1 MISNELECAES
12 GEALVQEYRI
22 SRADGRFVWIRDEMT
37 VVRGTADQEPPL
49 FFGVFLDVSD
59 RKRMEA
65 ELERL
70 ALYDSLTGLPNRAL
84 FSDRL
89 THAIERRGRGHATAV
104 YFLDVD
110 RFKRINDSLGHSA
123 GDDVLRE
130 VAARIQRTLR
140 PEDTVARFGGD
151 EFTVLCETVGGV
163 LEAVGVADR
172 LQRELAEPVHAG
184 GAELRLSAS
193 IGIAMA
199 EPGDEMSAS
208 RLVEDADAAMYRA
221 KERGG
226 ARTELFDMAMRERA
240 VEELSIEQEL
250 QQGLERGELRLF
262 YQPLVNL
269 DNGEMVGAEALI
281 RWEHPERGLLS
292 PDKFLPVAEESG
304 LIVQVGAWAVG
315 EACRR
320 LRDWDRRNGHGS
332 PFTLAVNLS
341 ARELTHPD
349 VVATVLNAVRRS
361 ALDPHRLTIEVT
373 ESTAMADR
381 ETGFRA
387 LRELSAA
394 GVRIAIDDF
403 GTGYSSLD
411 HLREMPADILKI
423 DRSFVAGMAANS
435 PDSALVAAAVAMGRA
450 LEMEVVAEGIE
461 TSRPGGRP
469 PRARLPLRSGLPL
482 RKAAA
487 ARGARRAPRGR
498 RSFLAAAEFL
508 PELCADRPALV
519 VAPLAAELQVLL
531 GEALAHE
538 AAAPNQRYRGHVA
551 GLDVRLEPVEAH
563 VRKDVVEDETHPLGH
578 IALPLQARDPAV
590 SDVRAL
596 EHAPHDLGDVEEAGD
611 PAVAAQPDHER
622 DERVVLRPPQQL
634 VELGGGGRRRDPVA
648 VELAAADH
656 RVDEVVTI
664 TGHQR
669 VELDPRA
676 CHGGNLDVEQGREG
690 GHARRHRDG
699 PRARDGGRGRRHRDH
714 RAGGRPPRAR
724 LPLRSETRAANRL
737 DTFLSEQAAEG

>member
-1 MISNELECAES
+1 MSVDPKAILQRIESTYGPLAEGVPSVAYVYEPGINGQCLYISPSIERVLGYPQETWIEVGGLWDRLLHPEDAERVISNEAECASS

-22 SRADGRFVWIRDEMT
+22 SRADGRVVWIRDEMT
-37 VVRGTADQEPPL
+37 VVRGGNGQESPL
-49 FFGVFLDVSD
+49 FYGVFLDVTD

-89 THAIERRGRGHATAV
+89 GHAIDRRGRSQATAV
-104 YFLDVD
+104 YFLDLD
-110 RFKRINDSLGHSA
+110 RFKRINDSLGHGA
-123 GDDVLRE
+123 GDEVLRE
-130 VAARIQRTLR
+130 VAGRIQRTIR

-151 EFTVLCETVGGV
+151 EFTVLCESVGGV

-172 LQRELAEPVHAG
+172 LQRELAEPVRAG

-199 EPGDEMSAS
+199 EPGDEVEAT

-240 VEELSIEQEL
+240 VEELAIEQEL
-250 QQGLERGELRLF
+250 QQGLGRGELRLF

-269 DNGEMVGAEALI
+269 ESGEMVGAEALI
-281 RWEHPERGLLS
+281 RWEHPDRGLLS

-304 LIVQVGAWAVG
+304 LIVEVGAWAVG

-320 LRDWDRRNGHGS
+320 LRDWDRRNNGDGS
-332 PFTLAVNLS
+332 SFSLAVNLS

-349 VVATVLNAVRRS
+349 VVPTVLNAVRRA

-387 LRELSAA
+387 LRELSQA

-403 GTGYSSLD
+403 GTGYASLD

-423 DRSFVAGMAANS
+423 DRSFVAGMTANS
-435 PDSALVAAAVAMGRA
+435 PDSALVAAAIAMGRA

-461 TSRPGGRP
+461 TSEQVADLRELGCPLGQGFLFARPLP
-469 PRARLPLRSGLPL
+469 PD
-482 RKAAA
+482 
-487 ARGARRAPRGR
+487 
-498 RSFLAAAEFL
+498 
-508 PELCADRPALV
+508 ELDG
-519 VAPLAAELQVLL
+519 LL
-531 GEALAHE
+531 GA
-538 AAAPNQRYRGHVA
+538 
-551 GLDVRLEPVEAH
+551 DV
-563 VRKDVVEDETHPLGH
+563 
-578 IALPLQARDPAV
+578 Q
-590 SDVRAL
+590 
-596 EHAPHDLGDVEEAGD
+596 
-611 PAVAAQPDHER
+611 
-622 DERVVLRPPQQL
+622 
-634 VELGGGGRRRDPVA
+634 
-648 VELAAADH
+648 
-656 RVDEVVTI
+656 
-664 TGHQR
+664 
-669 VELDPRA
+669 
-676 CHGGNLDVEQGREG
+676 
-690 GHARRHRDG
+690 
-699 PRARDGGRGRRHRDH
+699 
-714 RAGGRPPRAR
+714 
-724 LPLRSETRAANRL
+724 
-737 DTFLSEQAAEG
+737 F

>member
-1 MISNELECAES
+1 MSVDPKAILQRIESRYGPLAEGVPSVAYVYEPGVNGRCLYISPSIERVLGYTQQSWIEDGGLWDRLLHPDDAERVISNEADCASS

-22 SRADGRFVWIRDEMT
+22 SRADDRFVWIRDEMT
-37 VVRGTADQEPPL
+37 VVRGIDGGNEPL
-49 FFGVFLDVSD
+49 FFGVFLDVTE

-89 THAIERRGRGHATAV
+89 SHAIGRRGRSQVTAV
-104 YFLDVD
+104 YFLDLD

-123 GDDVLRE
+123 GDEVLCE
-130 VAARIQRTLR
+130 VAARIQRTIR

-151 EFTVLCETVGGV
+151 EFTVLCEGVGGV

-172 LQRELAEPVHAG
+172 LQRELAEPIRAG

-199 EPGDEMSAS
+199 EPEDVVHAT

-250 QQGLERGELRLF
+250 QRGLERGELRLF
-262 YQPLVNL
+262 YQPLVSL
-269 DNGEMVGAEALI
+269 DTGEMVGAEALI

-332 PFTLAVNLS
+332 PFGLAVNLS

-349 VVATVLNAVRRS
+349 VVPTVLNAIRRA

-387 LRELSAA
+387 LRELSEQ
-394 GVRIAIDDF
+394 GVQIAIDDF

-411 HLREMPADILKI
+411 HLREMPADVLKI

-450 LEMEVVAEGIE
+450 LQMEVVAEGIE
-461 TSRPGGRP
+461 TSGQV
-469 PRARLPLRSGLPL
+469 ADLR
-482 RKAAA
+482 
-487 ARGARRAPRGR
+487 
-498 RSFLAAAEFL
+498 
-508 PELCADRPALV
+508 ELGC
-519 VAPLAAELQVLL
+519 
-531 GEALAHE
+531 
-538 AAAPNQRYRGHVA
+538 
-551 GLDVRLEPVEAH
+551 
-563 VRKDVVEDETHPLGH
+563 PLGQGF
-578 IALPLQARDPAV
+578 LFSKPVPPEELDR
-590 SDVRAL
+590 L
-596 EHAPHDLGDVEEAGD
+596 LEAG
-611 PAVAAQPDHER
+611 VQY
-622 DERVVLRPPQQL
+622 
-634 VELGGGGRRRDPVA
+634 
-648 VELAAADH
+648 
-656 RVDEVVTI
+656 
-664 TGHQR
+664 
-669 VELDPRA
+669 
-676 CHGGNLDVEQGREG
+676 
-690 GHARRHRDG
+690 
-699 PRARDGGRGRRHRDH
+699 
-714 RAGGRPPRAR
+714 
-724 LPLRSETRAANRL
+724 
-737 DTFLSEQAAEG
+737 

>member
-1 MISNELECAES
+1 MSVDPKAILQRIESTYGPLAEGVPSVAYVYEPGVNGQCLYISPSIERVLGYTQEMWIADGGLWDRLLHADDAERVLTNEAECARS
-12 GEALVQEYRI
+12 GNALVQEYRI
-22 SRADGRFVWIRDEMT
+22 NHADGRAVWIRDEMT
-37 VVRGTADQEPPL
+37 VVRGDDGSKPPL
-49 FFGVFLDVSD
+49 FFGVFLDVSG

-89 THAIERRGRGHATAV
+89 THAIDRRGRAQATAV

-110 RFKRINDSLGHSA
+110 RFKRINDSLGHGA
-123 GDDVLRE
+123 GDEVLRE

-151 EFTVLCETVGGV
+151 EFTVLCEAVGGV

-172 LQRELAEPVHAG
+172 LQRELAEPVYAG

-193 IGIAMA
+193 IGIALA
-199 EPGDEMSAS
+199 ESGDAVDAS

-250 QQGLERGELRLF
+250 QHGLERGELRLF

-281 RWEHPERGLLS
+281 RWEHPERGLLT

-320 LRDWDRRNGHGS
+320 LRDWDRLNGHGHA
-332 PFTLAVNLS
+332 FGLAVNLS

-349 VVATVLNAVRRS
+349 VVTTVLNAVRRS

-387 LRELSAA
+387 LRELSEA

-435 PDSALVAAAVAMGRA
+435 PDSALVAAAIAMGRA

-461 TSRPGGRP
+461 TSEQV
-469 PRARLPLRSGLPL
+469 ADLR
-482 RKAAA
+482 
-487 ARGARRAPRGR
+487 
-498 RSFLAAAEFL
+498 
-508 PELCADRPALV
+508 ELGC
-519 VAPLAAELQVLL
+519 
-531 GEALAHE
+531 
-538 AAAPNQRYRGHVA
+538 
-551 GLDVRLEPVEAH
+551 
-563 VRKDVVEDETHPLGH
+563 PLGQGFLF
-578 IALPLQARDPAV
+578 ARPLPP
-590 SDVRAL
+590 
-596 EHAPHDLGDVEEAGD
+596 E
-611 PAVAAQPDHER
+611 
-622 DERVVLRPPQQL
+622 
-634 VELGGGGRRRDPVA
+634 
-648 VELAAADH
+648 
-656 RVDEVVTI
+656 
-664 TGHQR
+664 
-669 VELDPRA
+669 ELDTLLEA
-676 CHGGNLDVEQGREG
+676 D
-690 GHARRHRDG
+690 A
-699 PRARDGGRGRRHRDH
+699 
-714 RAGGRPPRAR
+714 
-724 LPLRSETRAANRL
+724 S
-737 DTFLSEQAAEG
+737 F